1 MPPADRPFDRR
12 AAAIGLTIVTLGALA
27 FFIAFPRVDLIVS
40 GWFYRP
46 GEGFWLARLPWVE
59 ALRNGIWNLS
69 IAVFALSAL
78 ALVFAAAGRPV
89 PGIGARV
96 VGFVFLLYLLGPVLL
111 VNGVLKEHWG
121 RARPVGVTEFGGTA
135 AFTPPWLP
143 ADQCASNCSFVSG
156 EGSAAAA
163 LAVAFLVLA
172 PQARR
177 LLSRRAFAAYVLAGV
192 LLPAAGLALRL
203 LTGRH
208 FLSDTV
214 FAVLLVL
221 ALALCLHT
229 LLFRRRAGR

>member
-1 MPPADRPFDRR
+1 MPPADLPIDRR
-12 AAAIGLTIVTLGALA
+12 TAAIVLFVLTLGAVAA
-27 FFIAFPRVDLIVS
+27 FAAFPQADLIVS

-46 GEGFWLARLPWVE
+46 GEGFRLAGRPWIE

-69 IAVFALSAL
+69 IAVFLLSAA
-78 ALVFAAAGRPV
+78 ALVLAAAGRPV
-89 PGIGARV
+89 RGAGARPA
-96 VGFVFLLYLLGPVLL
+96 GFVFLLYLLGPGLL

-121 RARPVGVTEFGGTA
+121 RARPVDVVEFGGAA

-163 LAVAFLVLA
+163 LAVTFLILA
-172 PQARR
+172 PAARR
-177 LLSRRAFAAYVLAGV
+177 RLPRAGFALYALAGV
-192 LLPAAGLALRL
+192 LLPLAGLGLRIA
-203 LTGRH
+203 TGRH

-221 ALALCLHT
+221 ALALGLHA
-229 LLFRRRAGR
+229 LLFRRRTGP